1 MKNIFLS
8 LLFLNLSACSIINI
22 FEEGGDEKQLVLHL
36 EACGEKKNSS
46 YFMKSLW
53 KYKFVVKI
61 YYLKK

>member
-22 FEEGGDEKQLVLHL
+22 FEEGDDEKHLVLHL

-46 YFMKSLW
+46 YFMKSL
-53 KYKFVVKI
+53 VVKK

>member
-22 FEEGGDEKQLVLHL
+22 FEEGDDEKHLVLHL

-46 YFMKSLW
+46 YFMKSL
-53 KYKFVVKI
+53 
-61 YYLKK
+61 